1 MEYKGQFKFVT
12 HTGGTRGKFRL
23 FGTRGSFMS
32 HKLVSLLTSLLCARI
47 HINNIYDGKLSV
59 LRLAHIYS
67 HHIPF
72 NMNFNK

>member
-32 HKLVSLLTSLLCARI
+32 HKLVSFINLPIVCTYTYKQ
-47 HINNIYDGKLSV
+47 HI
-59 LRLAHIYS
+59 
-67 HHIPF
+67 
-72 NMNFNK
+72 